1 LALNNNEDQLFITDQ
16 MNHRVQLFTPAGQFI
31 SIFGN
36 ITSSPYQLRFPT
48 GICYTFDGHEMISS
62 WGSTDCVLIFSEDG
76 NYVSAIKGAYQKE
89 QRFIKPIGVVMR
101 SNGQIVIAS
110 DISTGNNLTVF

>member
-1 LALNNNEDQLFITDQ
+1 
-16 MNHRVQLFTPAGQFI
+16 
-31 SIFGN
+31 
-36 ITSSPYQLRFPT
+36 
-48 GICYTFDGHEMISS
+48 MISS